1 MCSLDT
7 PQAYA
12 VCVTYHINV
21 FVKHRGG
28 ARVRAALNA
37 ITKSDY
43 LYLLECISRCPPVPT
58 RQLLRV
64 CFPTGLG
71 GELF

>member
-1 MCSLDT
+1 MHSLDT

-21 FVKHRGG
+21 LMKHRGG

-37 ITKSDY
+37 ITQSDY
-43 LYLLECISRCPPVPT
+43 LYLLECSTCCPPVPT
-58 RQLLRV
+58 MLLLRV